1 MKSLIGLQKKID
13 ELEIVMS
20 VQSNNFIR
28 IKIETYW
35 VHNHEITVKEHAR
48 ARDQEHGPKDQVN
61 CSIPCIGHSC
71 YVSSKVHSIIDF
83 LCQSQINV

>member
-1 MKSLIGLQKKID
+1 MKSLIGLQTKID

-28 IKIETYW
+28 IKIETYL

-48 ARDQEHGPKDQVN
+48 ARVQEPSPKDQVN
-61 CSIPCIGHSC
+61 CSIPRIGHSC
-71 YVSSKVHSIIDF
+71 YVSSNVRSMIDS
-83 LCQSQINV
+83 LKSN